1 MRKHRLIS
9 VGTASAFL
17 AAAVAARLFC
27 PGSFSAAPK
36 WGTVDMLVAREAIR
50 DKIALYSLLHDGD
63 GAARDGRRWADA
75 IWTTDASLQVIDQG
89 GQRLFGNGEI
99 GMVGRE
105 TILKAFGGGV
115 PSGVDFALRHVL
127 TNVAFDSLTPDSS
140 ETRLVEFNIRG
151 VKSQQAA
158 QGTPVAPQ
166 GSVDVYIMHD
176 TWRREGDGE
185 WRKSRSVVYC
195 VVSCP
200 QISIPASK

>member
-1 MRKHRLIS
+1 MRKQTLIS
-9 VGTASAFL
+9 TGIALGFL
-17 AAAVAARLFC
+17 AAAIAAWLFY
-27 PGSFSAAPK
+27 PGSLSAAPK

-63 GAARDGRRWADA
+63 GAARDARRWADA
-75 IWTTDASLQVIDQG
+75 IWTTDATFQVIDQG
-89 GQRLFGNGEI
+89 GRRLFGNGEI

-105 TILKAFGGGV
+105 TILGAFGGGV

-127 TNVAFDSLTPDSS
+127 TNVAFDSLTPDSA

-158 QGTPVAPQ
+158 EGTPVAPQ
-166 GSVDVYIMHD
+166 GPVDVYIMHD
-176 TWRREGDGE
+176 TWRRESDGE